1 MSMTELQKQT
11 NANIQAKANLIW
23 EIATHLVGLFKPH
36 EYGKVILPMTVL
48 KRFDDALKPTKAAV
62 VEMAK
67 KLDAQH
73 VEGAA
78 RDGILCRIS
87 GFDFYNTSNYDF
99 AKLIADP
106 DNAEINFEAYLQGF
120 SANIKDIID
129 NFDFNLKCFAL
140 NERCTQVDG
149 YPVRRGMCFPI
160 DKNTMYLFTHGI
172 APSVISPNR
181 RYFQGGKSVPL
192 PLKVVKHYGSGDM
205 AQIATEILGLSKM
218 NWNSFGLY
226 SKLPCTIESSNEIAR
241 IGWLLSQ
248 FEGTLYDY
256 RYFM

>member
-1 MSMTELQKQT
+1 MARTITVKGIGKASAKPDYVVFSMTLESKHKDYDKAMDMAADHIQQLNETLCGIGFEKGSVKTT
-11 NANIQAKANLIW
+11 NFSVRTDYDRVKDRNGNYQNVFCGYEVTHNL
-23 EIATHLVGLFKPH
+23 
-36 EYGKVILPMTVL
+36 
-48 KRFDDALKPTKAAV
+48 
-62 VEMAK
+62 
-67 KLDAQH
+67 KLAF
-73 VEGAA
+73 
-78 RDGILCRIS
+78 
-87 GFDFYNTSNYDF
+87 GFDMGRLSL
-99 AKLIADP
+99 AL
-106 DNAEINFEAYLQGF
+106 
-120 SANIKDIID
+120 SA
-129 NFDFNLKCFAL
+129 NLKCFAL